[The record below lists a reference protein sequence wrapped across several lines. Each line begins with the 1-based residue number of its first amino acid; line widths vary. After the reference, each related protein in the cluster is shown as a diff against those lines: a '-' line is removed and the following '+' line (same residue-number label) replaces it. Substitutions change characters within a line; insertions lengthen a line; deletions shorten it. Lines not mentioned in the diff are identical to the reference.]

1 MPTTPLTPSTP
12 SIPSTPSTRPPAGL
26 SIPQGT
32 ALSIGAVLGTGV
44 ITLPAIAAGIAGP
57 ASLVA
62 WAALV
67 VLSTPLAST
76 FAAMGARFP
85 DSGGVSTYVRRA
97 FGPRASA
104 AVGWCF
110 YFAVPVGAPPAS
122 LMAGHY
128 VSDAVG
134 GGRAV
139 AVAVAASLVV
149 GVALMNAAGLRL
161 SGRVQLGLTAVLA
174 TLMVVTIVAA
184 LPHASWDNLRPFA
197 PHGWRAVGPAA
208 ALLVWGFAGWE
219 AVASL
224 AGDYRRPARDVPRA
238 TAIALGVVGTLYLAL
253 AATSLMVLGP
263 ATGSSEAPL
272 SDLLA
277 AGVGGEV
284 RVVTAVVA
292 VLLTVGAMNAYYAGA
307 SRLGAAL
314 ARDGALPA
322 HLAVGA
328 ERGAVPRRS
337 LALIAG
343 QSVLWLVASEV
354 LHLGLTPLMLLA
366 TGCFTLVYVLGTAA
380 AVRLLERGSRAWW
393 TAVVALASV
402 LGLLVMNGW
411 HVLWAL
417 GVAGAAVTYQSW
429 AGHRERSSG
438 SGGLAGGAVRQR
450 LEEGGV
456 EGRQVV
462 GVAARDEVAVL
473 DDLLVDPLR
482 AGVAQ
487 VGLEAGPAG
496 DGAAAHDAGLDEG
509 PGRVADRGHRLAA
522 RHEVADERDG
532 VCVGAQR
539 VGVRDPAG
547 EHQGVEVVDG
557 GR

>member
-1 MPTTPLTPSTP
+1 MTTTRALTTTQAPTTPG
-12 SIPSTPSTRPPAGL
+12 GL

-67 VLSTPLAST
+67 VLSIPLAST

-139 AVAVAASLVV
+139 AVAVAATLIV

-161 SGRVQLGLTAVLA
+161 SGRVQLALTAVLA

-184 LPHASWDNLRPFA
+184 LPHASWDNLTPFA
-197 PHGWRAVGPAA
+197 PHGWAAVGSAA

-238 TAIALGVVGTLYLAL
+238 TAIALVVVGTLYLAL

-292 VLLTVGAMNAYYAGA
+292 VLLTVGAMNAYYAGG

-314 ARDGALPA
+314 ARDGALPER
-322 HLAVGA
+322 LALGS
-328 ERGAVPRRS
+328 GPHGVPRRS

-380 AVRLLERGSRAWW
+380 AVRLLERWSTSWW
-393 TAVVALASV
+393 TAVVALTSV

-411 HVLWAL
+411 HVVWAL
-417 GVAGAAVTYQSW
+417 AVAAAAVVYQGQ
-429 AGHRERSSG
+429 AGRRTAATQRG
-438 SGGLAGGAVRQR
+438 SGGLAGRAVGDR
-450 LEEGGV
+450 LEQGGG
-456 EGRQVV
+456 EGREVV
-462 GVAARDEVAVL
+462 GVAAGDEVAVL
-473 DDLLVDPLR
+473 DDLLVDPLG

-487 VGLEAGPAG
+487 VGLEARPAR
-496 DGAAAHDAGLDEG
+496 DGAAAHDVGLDES
-509 PGRVADRGHRLAA
+509 PGCVADRGNRLPAGD
-522 RHEVADERDG
+522 EVPDERDG
-532 VCVGAQR
+532 VCVGAQGVR
-539 VGVRDPAG
+539 VGHSTG
-547 EHQGVEVVDG
+547 QHQRVEVVDG
-557 GR
+557 CR

>member
-1 MPTTPLTPSTP
+1 MTTTAV
-12 SIPSTPSTRPPAGL
+12 RPAGL
-26 SIPQGT
+26 SVPQGT

-67 VLSTPLAST
+67 LLSIPLAST

-122 LMAGHY
+122 LMAGGY
-128 VSDAVG
+128 VSDAIG
-134 GGRAV
+134 GGRTV
-139 AVAVAASLVV
+139 AVTVAASLII
-149 GVALMNAAGLRL
+149 GVALMNSAGLRL
-161 SGRVQLGLTAVLA
+161 SGRVQLALTAVLA
-174 TLMVVTIVAA
+174 ALMVVTIVAA
-184 LPHASWDNLRPFA
+184 LPHASWGNLQPFA
-197 PHGWRAVGPAA
+197 PHGWAAVGPAA

-224 AGDYRRPARDVPRA
+224 AGDYRRPARDVPLA
-238 TAIALGVVGTLYLAL
+238 TAIALVVVGTLYLAL

-284 RVVTAVVA
+284 RIVTAVVA

-322 HLAVGA
+322 YLAAGSGKG
-328 ERGAVPRRS
+328 EVPRRS
-337 LALIAG
+337 LALIAV

-380 AVRLLERGSRAWW
+380 AVRLLPRGTRAWW
-393 TAVVALASV
+393 TALVALASV
-402 LGLLVMNGW
+402 LALLVMNGW

-417 GVAGAAVTYQSW
+417 AVVLAAVGYQVWAGRRTSVAGWAHDGEAQNDRDSGRDAGAASDV
-429 AGHRERSSG
+429 
-438 SGGLAGGAVRQR
+438 LLGA
-450 LEEGGV
+450 
-456 EGRQVV
+456 
-462 GVAARDEVAVL
+462 
-473 DDLLVDPLR
+473 
-482 AGVAQ
+482 
-487 VGLEAGPAG
+487 
-496 DGAAAHDAGLDEG
+496 
-509 PGRVADRGHRLAA
+509 
-522 RHEVADERDG
+522 
-532 VCVGAQR
+532 
-539 VGVRDPAG
+539 
-547 EHQGVEVVDG
+547 
-557 GR
+557 

>member
-1 MPTTPLTPSTP
+1 MTTRQAGRQTGTQAGTQAGTPAGT
-12 SIPSTPSTRPPAGL
+12 PAGL

-44 ITLPAIAAGIAGP
+44 ITLPALAAGIAGP

-67 VLSTPLAST
+67 VLSIPLAST

-85 DSGGVSTYVRRA
+85 DTGGVSTYVRRA

-134 GGRAV
+134 GGHVV
-139 AVAVAASLVV
+139 AVAVAASLIV

-184 LPHASWDNLRPFA
+184 LPHASWDHLRPFA
-197 PHGWRAVGPAA
+197 PHGWGVVGSAA

-238 TAIALGVVGTLYLAL
+238 TAIALVVVGTLYLAL
-253 AATSLMVLGP
+253 AATSLLVLGP
-263 ATGSSEAPL
+263 GTGSSEAPL

-277 AGVGGEV
+277 SGVGGEV

-292 VLLTVGAMNAYYAGA
+292 VLLTVGAMNAKNARGT
-307 SRLGAAL
+307 RLGAAL
-314 ARDGALPA
+314 APDRALPA
-322 HLAVGA
+322 DRASAASSRCCGSS
-328 ERGAVPRRS
+328 PRRCCTS
-337 LALIAG
+337 
-343 QSVLWLVASEV
+343 
-354 LHLGLTPLMLLA
+354 
-366 TGCFTLVYVLGTAA
+366 
-380 AVRLLERGSRAWW
+380 GSR
-393 TAVVALASV
+393 
-402 LGLLVMNGW
+402 
-411 HVLWAL
+411 
-417 GVAGAAVTYQSW
+417 
-429 AGHRERSSG
+429 R
-438 SGGLAGGAVRQR
+438 
-450 LEEGGV
+450 
-456 EGRQVV
+456 
-462 GVAARDEVAVL
+462 
-473 DDLLVDPLR
+473 
-482 AGVAQ
+482 
-487 VGLEAGPAG
+487 
-496 DGAAAHDAGLDEG
+496 
-509 PGRVADRGHRLAA
+509 
-522 RHEVADERDG
+522 
-532 VCVGAQR
+532 
-539 VGVRDPAG
+539 
-547 EHQGVEVVDG
+547 
-557 GR
+557 